1 MTKLKD
7 ISLVVYD
14 FDGVMTDNRVYVD
27 QHGTESVCCNRAD
40 GLGVGIIRALGV
52 TQVIISTEKNPVVQA
67 RAKKLGLEAIH
78 GVDAKESILRE
89 FCQQRDLPL
98 GEVAYIGNDVND
110 LEAMA
115 LVGLKVCP
123 LDAHDRIKEISD
135 IIVGKVGGDG
145 VIRAFADQVQAA
157 RS

>member
-1 MTKLKD
+1 
-7 ISLVVYD
+7 
-14 FDGVMTDNRVYVD
+14 
-27 QHGTESVCCNRAD
+27 
-40 GLGVGIIRALGV
+40 
-52 TQVIISTEKNPVVQA
+52 VIISTEKNPVVQA